1 MKALLAISLLSVL
14 CASGQEPV
22 DLEARRRSVATLQQH
37 LEMRQK
43 RFDEVAGEIRQRSEA
58 TDRKIGELVTML
70 AGLKD
75 SESSKRR
82 ISDIKGEAIAGLRKM
97 IEVYQRERR
106 GLVETLRTDGDAPA
120 EALKKDMAAIDA
132 LTEKR
137 VAQIM
142 ELVKSMPG
150 GEDVQKYESAG
161 GYYYNGF
168 YEEETR
174 VSEAWRQNRRDK
186 VESEKQRREVQQA
199 LEKSIKDLEAR
210 QATLKSQ
217 LAGGKLTAPE
227 KEIFEH
233 ELGYVTNLTGQR
245 KAQLAEVVAPSSPAG
260 DDASK
265 GEAEDLK
272 RLFNDARRDIAGD
285 FTKTLKLYHAA
296 VAERERIH
304 AARENLEARK
314 KWLAENDPAA
324 KKGE

>member
-1 MKALLAISLLSVL
+1 MCCATTL
-14 CASGQEPV
+14 CALAQEPV
-22 DLEARRRSVATLQQH
+22 DLEARRQSVVTIQQH

-43 RFDEVAGEIRQRSEA
+43 RFDEVAAEIRQRSEA
-58 TDRKIGELVTML
+58 TDKKIGEIVEML

-82 ISDIKGEAIAGLRKM
+82 ISDIKGEAIAGLKRM
-97 IEVYQRERR
+97 IEVYRRERR
-106 GLVETLRTDGDAPA
+106 ALVETLRTEGDAPA
-120 EALKKDMAAIDA
+120 EAMKKDMAAIDA

-137 VAQIM
+137 VAQIVA
-142 ELVKSMPG
+142 LVKSMPG
-150 GEDVQKYESAG
+150 GEDIEKYESAG

-174 VSEAWRQNRRDK
+174 VSEEWRQNRRDR

-199 LEKSIKDLEAR
+199 LEKSIADLEAR
-210 QATLKSQ
+210 LATLKAQ

-233 ELGYVTNLTGQR
+233 ELGYVTNLVGQR
-245 KAQLAEVVAPSSPAG
+245 KAQLVEVTAPSTPAG

-265 GEAEDLK
+265 GEADDLK
-272 RLFNDARRDIAGD
+272 QLFNDARRDIAGD

-296 VAERERIH
+296 AAEREKIH
-304 AARENLEARK
+304 AAKENLEARK
-314 KWLAENDPAA
+314 KWLEENDPAL

>member
-1 MKALLAISLLSVL
+1 MKAPIVICLATLL
-14 CASGQEPV
+14 CASAQEPV
-22 DLEARRRSVATLQQH
+22 DLEARRQSVATLERH

-43 RFDEVAGEIRQRSEA
+43 RFDEVAAEIRQRGEA
-58 TDRKIGELVTML
+58 TDKKVGELVEML

-82 ISDIKGEAIAGLRKM
+82 VSDIKGEAIAGLKRM

-106 GLVETLRTDGDAPA
+106 TLVETLRTDGDAPA
-120 EALKKDMAAIDA
+120 EALKKDMATIDA

-137 VAQIM
+137 VAQIV

-150 GEDVQKYESAG
+150 GQDIQKYESAG
-161 GYYYNGF
+161 GTYYNGF

-174 VSEAWRQNRRDK
+174 ISEAWRQNRRDR
-186 VESEKQRREVQQA
+186 VESEKQRREAQQA
-199 LEKSIKDLEAR
+199 LEKSIADLERR
-210 QATLKSQ
+210 QATLKGQ

-227 KEIFEH
+227 AEIFEH
-233 ELGYVTNLTGQR
+233 ELGYVTNLIGQR
-245 KAQLAEVVAPSSPAG
+245 KTQLMEVTAPASPPG
-260 DDASK
+260 EDASK
-265 GEAEDLK
+265 GEADDLK
-272 RLFNDARRDIAGD
+272 RLFDDARRDIAGD

-296 VAERERIH
+296 AAEREKIH

>member
-1 MKALLAISLLSVL
+1 
-14 CASGQEPV
+14 
-22 DLEARRRSVATLQQH
+22 
-37 LEMRQK
+37 
-43 RFDEVAGEIRQRSEA
+43 
-58 TDRKIGELVTML
+58 
-70 AGLKD
+70 
-75 SESSKRR
+75 
-82 ISDIKGEAIAGLRKM
+82 M
-97 IEVYQRERR
+97 IEVYKRERR
-106 GLVETLRTDGDAPA
+106 TLVETLRTDGDAPA

-132 LTEKR
+132 LAEKR
-137 VAQIM
+137 VAQIV

-150 GEDVQKYESAG
+150 GQDIQKYESSG
-161 GYYYNGF
+161 GSYYNGF

-199 LEKSIKDLEAR
+199 LEKSIADLEAR
-210 QATLKSQ
+210 QATLKAQ

-233 ELGYVTNLTGQR
+233 ELGYVSNLVGQR
-245 KAQLAEVVAPSSPAG
+245 KTQLVEVTAPATPAG

-272 RLFNDARRDIAGD
+272 QLFNDARRDIAGD

-296 VAERERIH
+296 AAEREKIH
-304 AARENLEARK
+304 AAQENLEARE
-314 KWLAENDPAA
+314 KWLSENDPAL

>member
-1 MKALLAISLLSVL
+1 MKAPVLITCLIVL
-14 CASGQEPV
+14 CASAQEPV
-22 DLEARRRSVATLQQH
+22 DLEARRQSVVTLQQH

-43 RFDEVAGEIRQRSEA
+43 RFDEVAAEIRTRSQA
-58 TDRKIGELVTML
+58 TDKKIGELVGML

-82 ISDIKGEAIAGLRKM
+82 VSQIKGEAIGGLQKM
-97 IEVYQRERR
+97 IEVYRTERR
-106 GLVETLRTDGDAPA
+106 GIVEKLRTDGSAPA

-132 LTEKR
+132 LAEKR
-137 VAQIM
+137 VVQIV

-161 GYYYNGF
+161 GSYYNGF

-199 LEKSIKDLEAR
+199 LEKAITDLEAR

-233 ELGYVTNLTGQR
+233 ELGYVTNLLGQR
-245 KAQLAEVVAPSSPAG
+245 KAQLMEVTAPATPAG

-272 RLFNDARRDIAGD
+272 QLFNDARRDIAGD

-296 VAERERIH
+296 AAEREKIH
-304 AARENLEARK
+304 AAQENLEARE
-314 KWLAENDPAA
+314 KWLSENDPAL